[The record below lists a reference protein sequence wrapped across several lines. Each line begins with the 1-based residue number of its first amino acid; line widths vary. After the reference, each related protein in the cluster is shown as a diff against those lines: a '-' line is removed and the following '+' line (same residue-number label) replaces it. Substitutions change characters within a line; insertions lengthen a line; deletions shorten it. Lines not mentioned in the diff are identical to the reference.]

1 MKSFG
6 LSGLENKAKG
16 MIQIIKSKI
25 GGGGEGGRG
34 KVNSF
39 NPSGRSDTSL
49 LFIQSFIQ
57 SPVKWKIKSRE
68 PLLCLYGH

>member
-1 MKSFG
+1 MKSFA

-16 MIQIIKSKI
+16 NVQIIKSKI
-25 GGGGEGGRG
+25 GGGEGGRG

-39 NPSGRSDTSL
+39 NPSGLSDTSL